1 MPTLGTLCAKCSFG
15 HHYGSPSTSNE
26 FLRILHFSLRELG
39 LPEPNKACP
48 GLHREE
54 EQGLGQCWTRMPS
67 GPSLNHSLYLNH
79 LLYRC
84 KVHKVIQNNV
94 THVPGCISNFIQ
106 FCTNIIH
113 AFTTTLYLAI
123 DIKNKGIKH
132 GETTITI
139 FLVLPLYLCFHFMLY
154 ILLPTFSTLQIM
166 FWQC

>member
-39 LPEPNKACP
+39 LPEPIKLAQDCTGKKSKAWVNAGHECLP
-48 GLHREE
+48 APVLTTHCI
-54 EQGLGQCWTRMPS
+54 LTT
-67 GPSLNHSLYLNH
+67 Y
-79 LLYRC
+79 YRC
-84 KVHKVIQNNV
+84 KVHKVLQNNV
-94 THVPGCISNFIQ
+94 THVPGCTSNFIQ
-106 FCTNIIH
+106 FCTNFIH

-154 ILLPTFSTLQIM
+154 ILLPTFSTLQII